1 MACGGISQLMQ
12 QMAAAGAPLEAIL
25 LAVKALEA
33 RDHIEAERRARAAEK
48 KRKERERKR
57 QSQGSRGTVA
67 PAFADPFA
75 NELYSNPKPD
85 KSSPGGDGKLMPAD
99 LDQLVS
105 AWNAMTVGTALKPVR
120 RVNANHR
127 RSLSARLREHG
138 LETVLDTVQRIRNSD
153 FCAGRTDRWTG
164 ADFDFLISRAKF
176 LKMIEGSYDNRAGA
190 VPEVDP
196 QKWTAK
202 RRAEY
207 ARRWGGEAKP
217 PDLSAIMRRARASL
231 GEVSVGSGDSGR

>member
-1 MACGGISQLMQ
+1 ME

-48 KRKERERKR
+48 KRNERERKR

-67 PAFADPFA
+67 SMSPDPFP
-75 NELYSNPKPD
+75 NDLYSNPIPEKP
-85 KSSPGGDGKLMPAD
+85 SPDGDGKLKPAD
-99 LDQLVS
+99 FDQVVS
-105 AWNAMTVGTALKPVR
+105 AWNAMTAGTALKPIR
-120 RVNANHR
+120 KLNANRR

-138 LETVLDTVQRIRNSD
+138 LATVLDAVQRIRKSD

-164 ADFDFLISRAKF
+164 ADFDFLISDSKF
-176 LKMIEGSYDNRAGA
+176 LKIIEGSYDNRAGA

-196 QKWTAK
+196 QKWTAE
-202 RRAEY
+202 RRSEY

-231 GEVSVGSGDSGR
+231 GDVSVGSGDSGR